1 MNLPLKNNIEIM
13 IDAMKNVLKADNSYM
28 SSQTVLEGW
37 MFIS

>member
-13 IDAMKNVLKADNSYM
+13 IDAMKNVLKADNSYTGN
-28 SSQTVLEGW
+28 QIVLEGW